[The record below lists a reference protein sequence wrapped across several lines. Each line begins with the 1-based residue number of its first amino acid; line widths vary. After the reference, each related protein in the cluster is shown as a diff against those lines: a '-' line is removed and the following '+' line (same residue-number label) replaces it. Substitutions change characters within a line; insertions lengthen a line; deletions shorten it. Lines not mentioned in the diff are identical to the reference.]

1 MSKLGLLLALTVL
14 LFPSLGLA
22 QDSETVDLDAYVE
35 ALNDSCP
42 IFYDGGWGVN
52 SFTMVGDRYAL
63 VDVMLP
69 ANLSMILSSFSSN
82 RDNVKR
88 LWIRQF
94 DDYGE
99 QWHRFVDLMVEAG
112 RPVVVNLRPEGST
125 ETALIT
131 FRPSDFKK
139 SKS

>member
-1 MSKLGLLLALTVL
+1 MSKFGLLLALTVL

-125 ETALIT
+125 ETALVT
-131 FRPSDFKK
+131 FRPSDFEK